1 MNELAAAAA
10 ELADTERAAAGC
22 RAAQLEHLDRWPRY
36 SEAATCCTLPAP
48 LHLLPPQLA
57 PQPAAPT
64 SPARAATRCTLPARA
79 KPAALSHF
87 AATRCTLPAHTPS
100 APPPPWTA
108 TAIVAMERTLTTGL
122 SSAGR
127 LRACVDR
134 DKASAWPRIQRQA
147 IEDGTECVRLRR
159 ARPPPA
165 TALLSACHQHVLSA
179 AKRYSTPHPD
189 ERVAKAVAVAVELRP
204 WASKGACNA

>member
-1 MNELAAAAA
+1 MSSQPQPQSSQIQSARLRDAARLSSSISTGGRVTVKQPPAAPSQHPF
-10 ELADTERAAAGC
+10 TYC
-22 RAAQLEHLDRWPRY
+22 
-36 SEAATCCTLPAP
+36 LPSSRRNP
-48 LHLLPPQLA
+48 LHLPPQLA
-57 PQPAAPT
+57 PQPAAPSQLAPNPLHT
-64 SPARAATRCTLPARA
+64 PT
-79 KPAALSHF
+79 AL
-87 AATRCTLPAHTPS
+87 ATRCTLPAHTPS